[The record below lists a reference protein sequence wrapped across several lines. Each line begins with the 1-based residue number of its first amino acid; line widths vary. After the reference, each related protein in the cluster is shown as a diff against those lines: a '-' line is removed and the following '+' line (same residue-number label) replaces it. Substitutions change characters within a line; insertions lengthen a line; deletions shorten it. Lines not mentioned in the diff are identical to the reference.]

1 MNNNDLEVNITVR
14 SMSWSFG
21 RRFGLVALTIL
32 VNGKGHI
39 GGDDFIAA
47 DLTELERAVSI
58 HSLHLQDAVVLLA
71 LDHCGFVGLLFEH
84 WRVLVYVI
92 HSDVDGSPGGHQSV
106 INKLESDK
114 REWARQ

>member
-14 SMSWSFG
+14 SISWNFG
-21 RRFGLVALTIL
+21 RRFGLAALTIL

-39 GGDDFIAA
+39 GSDNLIAA
-47 DLTELERAVSI
+47 DLTELERAVSV
-58 HSLHLQDAVVLLA
+58 HGLYLQDAVVLFA

-84 WRVLVYVI
+84 WRVLVHVI
-92 HSDVDGSPGGHQSV
+92 HLDVDRSPGGHQSV

-114 REWARQ
+114 RE